1 VAQIYSEIFE
11 INVIMHMDVF
21 LLGFNREQ
29 TMLSWARG
37 WAEVV
42 KKEVGRRAGERELT
56 MRAVP
61 RS

>member
-1 VAQIYSEIFE
+1 
-11 INVIMHMDVF
+11 MHMDVF